1 LSGDAFSELPAL
13 ERTRRIVVPADREHA
28 VVALDDQCVE

>member
-1 LSGDAFSELPAL
+1 LGGDCLREPPAF
-13 ERTRRIVVPADREHA
+13 ERTIGIVSPADREHA